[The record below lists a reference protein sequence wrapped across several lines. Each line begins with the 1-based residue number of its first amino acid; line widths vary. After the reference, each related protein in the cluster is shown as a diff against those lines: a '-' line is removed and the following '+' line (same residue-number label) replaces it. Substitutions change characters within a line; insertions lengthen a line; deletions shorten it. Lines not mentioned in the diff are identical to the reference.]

1 MTDVYSYSVDLS
13 DVPTGFA
20 IHKGVN
26 IFNKGDSPCKY
37 SVSIQKDLI
46 QGLDVADQNNI
57 ITISENLFDPSVGID
72 KIDLNLNP
80 NSSRK
85 FYILH
90 RPLVGDSVAAGQET
104 ASITIESTAYN
115 GDNDSDITIN
125 VTANRVTDAPSPP
138 KPTAFYGVSNWNHS
152 DGYSV
157 TFNWDYRNEV
167 AFVTGFALEVAED
180 SSFSTLVNNEVKY
193 LPIEVNDSFI
203 LPTYGNYAGLSGEN
217 FSVKIENL
225 DSNKSYYARIRSI
238 NHEGEVDSNGYV
250 YASFFKNTIP
260 DLSDSQINSTIASP
274 GEQLSFPKEVL
285 GPINV
290 FVRQYNA
297 PIDVLKLLYD
307 NNVDFF
313 GQGSY
318 NFSNY
323 TGAII
328 NFMPA
333 LGDSVGGI
341 RGSRGDDG
349 YLPPLYCRKPSEYSF
364 AVNENDENSFK
375 LQLNFNNVN
384 LYGLGG
390 DNSFSNGTPTDGS
403 PVFDFDNLDYLDGGV
418 NKVFDYVLVK
428 DIYSKFKAGPGGGAT
443 YFISDDSLDG
453 LNNHRVFSNTPKYL
467 DFYNLV
473 DLDVSKIADKINQD
487 IDTNE

>member
-217 FSVKIENL
+217 FSVKI
-225 DSNKSYYARIRSI
+225 
-238 NHEGEVDSNGYV
+238 
-250 YASFFKNTIP
+250 
-260 DLSDSQINSTIASP
+260 
-274 GEQLSFPKEVL
+274 
-285 GPINV
+285 
-290 FVRQYNA
+290 
-297 PIDVLKLLYD
+297 
-307 NNVDFF
+307 
-313 GQGSY
+313 
-318 NFSNY
+318 
-323 TGAII
+323 
-328 NFMPA
+328 
-333 LGDSVGGI
+333 
-341 RGSRGDDG
+341 
-349 YLPPLYCRKPSEYSF
+349 
-364 AVNENDENSFK
+364 
-375 LQLNFNNVN
+375 
-384 LYGLGG
+384 
-390 DNSFSNGTPTDGS
+390 
-403 PVFDFDNLDYLDGGV
+403 
-418 NKVFDYVLVK
+418 
-428 DIYSKFKAGPGGGAT
+428 
-443 YFISDDSLDG
+443 
-453 LNNHRVFSNTPKYL
+453 
-467 DFYNLV
+467 
-473 DLDVSKIADKINQD
+473 
-487 IDTNE
+487 